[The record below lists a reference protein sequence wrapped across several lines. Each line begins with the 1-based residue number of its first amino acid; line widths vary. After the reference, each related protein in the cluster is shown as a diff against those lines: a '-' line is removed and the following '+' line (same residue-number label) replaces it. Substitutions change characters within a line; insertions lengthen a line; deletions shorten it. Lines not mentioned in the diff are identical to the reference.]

1 MKAVRSWVASQK
13 STKEQVDV
21 PQKEL
26 SGQQKQS
33 DNKQRHDSG
42 YHESQGEHDLIG

>member
-13 STKEQVDV
+13 STEEQMDV
-21 PQKEL
+21 QNNEPSSEEK
-26 SGQQKQS
+26 S

-42 YHESQGEHDLIG
+42 YHEQAGEHEQFG